1 MAVHMGPSYC
11 ILLHLHHFI
20 SPLPLQGVAIL
31 PSLGCPVHQ
40 TPSSPHTFVCILVCP
55 PAEVPFPHNVCLA
68 NALQKCCSF
77 SEKFLSLIFRFNSP
91 VLKLYS
97 IVLPNFLLTTLKALT
112 VWITTNCGK
121 LLKRDETTRPPYLLL
136 EKPICRSRSNS
147 QSQTW
152 NNGLV
157 PNWER
162 SSSRLYIVTLLI

>member
-31 PSLGCPVHQ
+31 PSLGCPVLQ

-77 SEKFLSLIFRFNSP
+77 SGKFLSLIFQFNSP

-112 VWITTNCGK
+112 MWITTNCGK
-121 LLKRDETTRPPYLLL
+121 LLEMRLPDHLT
-136 EKPICRSRSNS
+136 CCSRN
-147 QSQTW
+147 
-152 NNGLV
+152 
-157 PNWER
+157 
-162 SSSRLYIVTLLI
+162 LYAGQEATVRVRHGTMD